1 MFLQELS
8 EYSLQ
13 SLRIF
18 SYTASMG
25 SLSQAAIALGLTQPA
40 LSLQIQNLEKHLG
53 FELFERQ
60 GRRNVLTP
68 RGQTF
73 LRKIVPLL
81 EALDRTLTD
90 IKEESS
96 EKRPKI
102 FLGAVE
108 GIGEFWLASRL
119 PEFSKSLEKE
129 LRYTMEIAEGEELE
143 SHLLSGRINV
153 VVTPSKISNPRV
165 VSQALM
171 EEKLVPVGTKSQ
183 IEKLEKTLKAKTKGN
198 QRVWEEFHWIAN
210 EDSKHP
216 DKWAVRW
223 FESMGYLVDRRF
235 KFFHRVNSYQVISSL
250 LLQGDTLAILPRHT
264 VQEHINDGKL
274 VALESKAFPALQ
286 NQMYLSFRQD
296 SLNDLHQSF
305 VAWLLDQGKQ

>member
-25 SLSQAAIALGLTQPA
+25 SLSEAAQALGLTQPA

-68 RGQTF
+68 RGQAF

-119 PEFSKSLEKE
+119 PKFSKFLGKD
-129 LRYTMEIAEGEELE
+129 LRYMMEIAEGEDLE
-143 SHLLSGRINV
+143 SYLLTGRLNV
-153 VVTPSKISNPRV
+153 VVTPSKITNPRV
-165 VSQALM
+165 VSQVFM
-171 EEKLVPVGTKSQ
+171 EEELVPVGTKAQ
-183 IEKLEKTLKAKTKGN
+183 VERLEKALKAKNKGN
-198 QRVWEEFHWIAN
+198 QRVWEEFLWIGN

-223 FESMGYLVDRRF
+223 FESIGYLVDRRF
-235 KFFHRVNSYQVISSL
+235 KFFHRVNSYPVISSL

-264 VQEHINDGKL
+264 VEEHIESGKL
-274 VALESKAFPALQ
+274 VALDSKTFPPLT
-286 NQMYLSFRQD
+286 NQMYLSYRQG
-296 SLNDLHQSF
+296 SLNELHQTF
-305 VAWLLDQGKQ
+305 IDWLLKESL